1 MPKVTVNISKVIKIL
16 RIIVALIILAS
27 TVVLAYSFYQYQQV
41 SDNVDGSD
49 LDEVVTL
56 MEQLEQHII
65 LPEETPI
72 VATVSDKDLL
82 TDPFFDN
89 AENGDKVLFFVESKL
104 AILFRPSIDKI
115 VAVSPLSENTNNQQ
129 NEIESTNFNLTP
141 SPTLFD
147 QQIEFPITTEN
158 GGQTTESDETQ

>member
-1 MPKVTVNISKVIKIL
+1 MPKVNVNISKMVKIL
-16 RIIVALIILAS
+16 RVVVALIILAS
-27 TVVLAYSFYQYQQV
+27 TIVLAYSFYQYQQV

-49 LDEVVTL
+49 LDEIVTL

-65 LPEETPI
+65 LPEETPV

-89 AENGDKVLFFVESKL
+89 AENGDKVFFFVESKL

-115 VAVSPLSENTNNQQ
+115 VTVSPLSETADSQNETENTNV
-129 NEIESTNFNLTP
+129 NLTP
-141 SPTLFD
+141 LPGLFD

-158 GGQTTESDETQ
+158 DNQTTKSDQTQ